1 MDDVDF
7 KIIKDQQSAFSEIL
21 EKELNEPVGGAGTDD
36 GWCQL
41 TPEQME
47 NDLIETPT
55 KVIKTLMQGGLNTDE
70 ND

>member
-21 EKELNEPVGGAGTDD
+21 EKELNEPVGSAGTDD

-41 TPEQME
+41 TSEQME

-55 KVIKTLMQGGLNTDE
+55 KVIKTLMQGATNK
-70 ND
+70 NVR

>member
-55 KVIKTLMQGGLNTDE
+55 KVIKTLMQGATNK
-70 ND
+70 NVR